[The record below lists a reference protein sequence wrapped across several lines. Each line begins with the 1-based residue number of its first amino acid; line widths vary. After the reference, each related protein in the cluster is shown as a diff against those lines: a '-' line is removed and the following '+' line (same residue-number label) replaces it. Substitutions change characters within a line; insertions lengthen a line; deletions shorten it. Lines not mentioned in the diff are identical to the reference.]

1 MQNLNKKSYN
11 MEELIVS
18 KEELIQ
24 MFDEDRIKDTG
35 RGWHMDEKLV
45 DIIAL
50 HEVDPKF
57 LQDVTNAK
65 FYKLIIKGYK

>member
-1 MQNLNKKSYN
+1 
-11 MEELIVS
+11 MEELIIS

-24 MFDEDRIKDTG
+24 LFESQVIEDTG
-35 RGWHMDEKLV
+35 RGWLMEGKIV

-50 HEVDPKF
+50 HEIEPRF

-65 FYKLIIKGYK
+65 FYKLIIKGNK

>member
-1 MQNLNKKSYN
+1 

-18 KEELIQ
+18 KEELVQ
-24 MFDEDRIKDTG
+24 MFEDDTIKDTG
-35 RGWHMDEKLV
+35 RGWLLDGKLV

-50 HEVDPKF
+50 HDVDPKF

>member
-1 MQNLNKKSYN
+1 
-11 MEELIVS
+11 MEERIVS

-24 MFDEDRIKDTG
+24 LFESQIIEDTG
-35 RGWHMDEKLV
+35 RGWLMEDKVV

-50 HEVDPKF
+50 HDIEPKF

-65 FYKLIIKGYK
+65 FYKLIIKGNK

>member
-1 MQNLNKKSYN
+1 

-24 MFDEDRIKDTG
+24 LFENQIIEDTG
-35 RGWHMDEKLV
+35 RSWYMKGKVVE
-45 DIIAL
+45 IIAL
-50 HEVDPKF
+50 HEIEPKF

-65 FYKLIIKGYK
+65 FYKLIIKGNR